1 MGMDLILHKPGQPSP
16 PLHSSYYTIYSYNTK
31 NTRKPP
37 GCQTRHICFPP
48 VQIIAA
54 KLRVWH
60 VRLYCPPPLKFQRLK
75 PSKLPHID
83 HWCHL
88 KKSFASSLPA
98 RVSVFFPL
106 PCALEYSRVLRVI
119 ANICFTRPSFADACI
134 FPGRQLYKFCWREP
148 ICNTPR
154 ADKSPGPRIM
164 SDPFYLSK
172 HVLSYLVHCCT
183 RRSVDM
189 INSENQR

>member
-1 MGMDLILHKPGQPSP
+1 MGIDLISHTPKQPSP
-16 PLHSSYYTIYSYNTK
+16 PPPLHSYYAIYSK
-31 NTRKPP
+31 NVKNARKPP

-88 KKSFASSLPA
+88 KKSFASSLHA
-98 RVSVFFPL
+98 RVSAFFPL

-148 ICNTPR
+148 ICNAPR
-154 ADKSPGPRIM
+154 ADKSLVQESCQILSASQNM
-164 SDPFYLSK
+164 SYPL
-172 HVLSYLVHCCT
+172 
-183 RRSVDM
+183 
-189 INSENQR
+189 